1 MSLSLPAI
9 PPIMIPVARSA
20 SSPTVSEMHER
31 STLERYEPRLSAAQ
45 TLFGSSIAG
54 SRIRIHR
61 IACRTA
67 GSTGS
72 SSGRTTG
79 CSCSSSCGAPAGPTR
94 KPIDYCACALLDQAL
109 SASPDRI
116 LIAKQLRRASPKLV
130 FISPSERL
138 VLVRLGGRR
147 EELLYVLQK

>member
-9 PPIMIPVARSA
+9 PPIMIPGGPILL
-20 SSPTVSEMHER
+20 SPTVSEMHER

-61 IACRTA
+61 IAAPDGRIDWILERTYD
-67 GSTGS
+67 GWQLFIILWR
-72 SSGRTTG
+72 SGW
-79 CSCSSSCGAPAGPTR
+79 SYP

-116 LIAKQLRRASPKLV
+116 LIAKQLRRASRKLV
-130 FISPSERL
+130 FISPGDDWSSYDWADAE
-138 VLVRLGGRR
+138 
-147 EELLYVLQK
+147 